1 MFLSNLVHFTF
12 LCSLFFSSF
21 DKHESFIIIYEKGI
35 RTCRHMITFNR
46 YIVTSNLWI
55 EFDSTIGYLSV
66 TRACESYSFA
76 FGHSRKADCPRKRG
90 RKKKR
95 QLAVH
100 SSPDRHCLFL
110 FIYLVRRFSFFFFFF
125 FFDLFIWI
133 FLISIKSNVEQLFL
147 FKWAIKVSKMQVHVD
162 RPI

>member
-1 MFLSNLVHFTF
+1 MFLSKLVHFTF

-21 DKHESFIIIYEKGI
+21 DKNESFIIIYGKGI
-35 RTCRHMITFNR
+35 RTCRYMITFNR

-90 RKKKR
+90 RKKKKTISCT
-95 QLAVH
+95 L
-100 SSPDRHCLFL
+100 SSPNRHCLFL
-110 FIYLVRRFSFFFFFF
+110 FIYLVRRFSF

>member
-21 DKHESFIIIYEKGI
+21 NKNESFIIIYEKGI
-35 RTCRHMITFNR
+35 RT
-46 YIVTSNLWI
+46 
-55 EFDSTIGYLSV
+55 
-66 TRACESYSFA
+66 YSFA

-100 SSPDRHCLFL
+100 SSSNRHCLFL